1 MKHKA
6 IAWHI
11 ARFSVDKLEWV
22 WRLLQLVGVDVCLS
36 GVDKI
41 MLMDKILTL
50 HGVKEINDK

>member
-1 MKHKA
+1 M
-6 IAWHI
+6 
-11 ARFSVDKLEWV
+11 
-22 WRLLQLVGVDVCLS
+22 GVDVCLS